1 MSLGIIA
8 SYLWYTTLARFLV
21 SRHVRCLRCFPVVY
35 LLYFSGQA
43 AMIVRNYLVAAPFF
57 FVLMARGIF
66 WTKSKLPWKKARIG
80 FAIGVL
86 LLIGANAL
94 DQAKAAASV
103 ARRKDTAQF
112 TYAFI
117 RFSKANSK
125 RTFLISPKLERELKA
140 RQFWGQQPDR
150 CTRQQL

>member
-1 MSLGIIA
+1 
-8 SYLWYTTLARFLV
+8 
-21 SRHVRCLRCFPVVY
+21 VVY

-103 ARRKDTAQF
+103 ARRNLVRPTLSG
-112 TYAFI
+112 
-117 RFSKANSK
+117 RFSFPLSLSAN
-125 RTFLISPKLERELKA
+125 
-140 RQFWGQQPDR
+140 
-150 CTRQQL
+150 